1 MSHTDQEMPSGQGI
15 QRDLEQ
21 LRMERQ
27 LFKERMMK
35 KGQASGQ
42 RQDDGNREDQM
53 TEAEMRYIERMR
65 HDMLKMDEMAVGE
78 LDSEEARILET
89 MKQQY

>member
-1 MSHTDQEMPSGQGI
+1 
-15 QRDLEQ
+15 
-21 LRMERQ
+21 
-27 LFKERMMK
+27 MK
-35 KGQASGQ
+35 KGQGSGQ

-65 HDMLKMDEMAVGE
+65 QDMLKMDEMAVGE

-89 MKQQY
+89 MK

>member
-1 MSHTDQEMPSGQGI
+1 MSHTDQDMASGQGI

-27 LFKERMMK
+27 LFKESMMN
-35 KGQASGQ
+35 KGQVSSGQ
-42 RQDDGNREDQM
+42 RQDEGDREDQM

-78 LDSEEARILET
+78 LDSDEARILET
-89 MKQQY
+89 MK